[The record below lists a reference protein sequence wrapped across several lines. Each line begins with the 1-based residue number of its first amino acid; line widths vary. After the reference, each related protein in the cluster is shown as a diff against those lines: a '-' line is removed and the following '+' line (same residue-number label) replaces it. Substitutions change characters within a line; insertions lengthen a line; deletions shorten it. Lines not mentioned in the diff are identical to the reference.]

1 MEKVKILYLIY
12 SLNAGGIE
20 SLCMNILDN
29 IDLTRF
35 QIDFVV
41 VKDKD
46 TEQFYD
52 AKVKSYGMKI
62 FAVGDLRHGTACK
75 YLSTRKD
82 IYNLIKREKY
92 DVVHIH
98 CGHWDK
104 FPDAISA
111 KLCGVKKIIIHSHNG
126 QLTRDTKLYRIRC
139 ILQKLI
145 KQLYPFVA
153 TDFFSCSDLA
163 SQWAFPSRV
172 IKAGKVVYIKNG
184 IDLNRFKYS
193 DELRAKY
200 RHEFGFKDEF
210 VVGHI
215 GRMSE
220 QKNHE
225 FLIDVFNE
233 IVKKKPNSKLLLIG
247 KGELENQ
254 IKGKVS
260 RLNLLDKVVFL
271 GTTSE
276 IPGVLAAIDA
286 FVFPSRFEGLPV
298 VGIEAQAMGV
308 PIFASDRISN
318 DVKIT
323 EAWHTISLEK
333 SKEEWAD
340 IIFKT
345 DLLRINEKCRKN
357 IEDAGFDIRDTTKK
371 ISNIYL
377 EGRENEH

>member
-1 MEKVKILYLIY
+1 MEKTKILYLIY

-35 QIDFVV
+35 QIDFAV
-41 VKDKD
+41 VKEKN

-52 AKVKSYGMKI
+52 VKVKSYGMKI
-62 FAVGDLRHGTACK
+62 FAVGDLRHGTAHK

-82 IYNLIKREKY
+82 IYNLIKKEKY

-111 KLCGVKKIIIHSHNG
+111 KLCGVNKIIIHSHNG

-139 ILQKLI
+139 MLQKVI
-145 KQLYPFVA
+145 KQFYPFIA

-193 DELRAKY
+193 DELRTKY
-200 RHEFGFKDEF
+200 RHKFDFKDEF

-225 FLIDVFNE
+225 FLIDIFNE
-233 IVKKKPNSKLLLIG
+233 IVKKKSNSKLLLVG
-247 KGELENQ
+247 EGELENQ
-254 IKGKVS
+254 IKSKVS

-276 IPGVLAAIDA
+276 IPGVLAAIDV

-308 PIFASDRISN
+308 PVFASDKISN

-333 SKEEWAD
+333 SKEDWAK
-340 IIFKT
+340 IILKT
-345 DLLRINEKCRKN
+345 NLLRANEKCRKN
-357 IEDAGFDIRDTTKK
+357 VEDAGFDIRDTTKK

>member
-1 MEKVKILYLIY
+1 MKKAKILYLIY

-35 QIDFVV
+35 QIDFAV
-41 VKDKD
+41 VKEKN

-62 FAVGDLRHGTACK
+62 FAVGDLRHGTAHK

-82 IYNLIKREKY
+82 IYNLIKKEKY

-111 KLCGVKKIIIHSHNG
+111 KLCGVNKIIIHSHNG

-139 ILQKLI
+139 MLQKVI
-145 KQLYPFVA
+145 KQFYPFIA

-193 DELRAKY
+193 DELRTKY
-200 RHEFGFKDEF
+200 RHKFDFKDEF

-225 FLIDVFNE
+225 FLIDIFNE
-233 IVKKKPNSKLLLIG
+233 IVKKKSNSKLLLVG

-254 IKGKVS
+254 IKSKVS

-276 IPGVLAAIDA
+276 IPGVLAAIDV

-298 VGIEAQAMGV
+298 VGIAAQAMGV
-308 PIFASDRISN
+308 PIFASDRISDN
-318 DVKIT
+318 VKIT
-323 EAWHTISLEK
+323 DTWHTISLDETLEKWSNEIIEK
-333 SKEEWAD
+333 STGSRKD
-340 IIFKT
+340 T
-345 DLLRINEKCRKN
+345 HEKIRNAK
-357 IEDAGFDIRDTTKK
+357 FDIQNTIKEVCEVYTR
-371 ISNIYL
+371 
-377 EGRENEH
+377 

>member
-82 IYNLIKREKY
+82 IYNIIKKEKY

-200 RHEFGFKDEF
+200 RHEFGFNDEF

-225 FLIDVFNE
+225 FLIDVFYE
-233 IVKKKPNSKLLLIG
+233 IV
-247 KGELENQ
+247 
-254 IKGKVS
+254 
-260 RLNLLDKVVFL
+260 
-271 GTTSE
+271 
-276 IPGVLAAIDA
+276 
-286 FVFPSRFEGLPV
+286 
-298 VGIEAQAMGV
+298 
-308 PIFASDRISN
+308 
-318 DVKIT
+318 
-323 EAWHTISLEK
+323 
-333 SKEEWAD
+333 
-340 IIFKT
+340 
-345 DLLRINEKCRKN
+345 
-357 IEDAGFDIRDTTKK
+357 
-371 ISNIYL
+371 
-377 EGRENEH
+377 

>member
-1 MEKVKILYLIY
+1 MEKAKILYLIY

-20 SLCMNILDN
+20 SLCMNILDD

-35 QIDFVV
+35 QIDFAV
-41 VKDKD
+41 VKEKN

-62 FAVGDLRHGTACK
+62 FAVGDLRHGTAHK

-82 IYNLIKREKY
+82 IYNLIKKEKY

-111 KLCGVKKIIIHSHNG
+111 KLCGVNKIIIHSHNG

-139 ILQKLI
+139 MLQKVI
-145 KQLYPFVA
+145 KQFYPFIA

-193 DELRAKY
+193 DELRTKY
-200 RHEFGFKDEF
+200 RHKFDFKDEF

-225 FLIDVFNE
+225 FLVDIFNE
-233 IVKKKPNSKLLLIG
+233 IVKKKSNSKLLLVG

-254 IKGKVS
+254 IKSKVS

-276 IPGVLAAIDA
+276 IPGVLAAIDV

-308 PIFASDRISN
+308 PIFASDRISDN
-318 DVKIT
+318 VKIT
-323 EAWHTISLEK
+323 DTWHTISLDETLEKWSNEIIEK
-333 SKEEWAD
+333 STGSRKD
-340 IIFKT
+340 T
-345 DLLRINEKCRKN
+345 HEKIRNAK
-357 IEDAGFDIRDTTKK
+357 FDIQNTIKEVCEVYTR
-371 ISNIYL
+371 
-377 EGRENEH
+377 